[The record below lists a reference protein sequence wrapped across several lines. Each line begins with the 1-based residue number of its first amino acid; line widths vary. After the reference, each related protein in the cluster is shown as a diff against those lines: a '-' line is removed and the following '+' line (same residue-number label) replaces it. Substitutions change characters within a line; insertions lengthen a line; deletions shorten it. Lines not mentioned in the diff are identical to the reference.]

1 MIHTTAIFILLL
13 FPFLME
19 GCEENFPVYTS
30 GIQNNSL
37 SFPCLHYAV
46 LDRKDKADL
55 ENAFG
60 MKEVSGCPYRVEL
73 TKYEAD
79 SCNNPVVKSVGGD
92 FNGYV
97 RVEVKKGFISSYKV
111 QSDYRHD
118 VDAAYRRVLQSVA
131 SVTRQ

>member
-1 MIHTTAIFILLL
+1 MVRNTAIFILLL
-13 FPFLME
+13 FSFFME

-30 GIQNNSL
+30 GVQNNSL

-73 TKYEAD
+73 IKYEVNA
-79 SCNNPVVKSVGGD
+79 CNNPVVKSIGGD

-97 RVEVKKGFISSYKV
+97 RVEVKKGFSSYYKV
-111 QSDYRHD
+111 QSDYKHD
-118 VDAAYRRVLQSVA
+118 IDAAYWRVLQSVA